1 MTQITDF
8 KAIKAVN
15 WVLAN
20 SLLFM
25 ALKAPRQPCTVEPH
39 LSDPHLSN
47 LLSQPT
53 NPPPQ
58 NMYIFSLFCKVQYE
72 KFYIIMAL
80 MVFLLS
86 FNAFLQVKEGI

>member
-1 MTQITDF
+1 MDPYG
-8 KAIKAVN
+8 N
-15 WVLAN
+15 WGLGLDSA
-20 SLLFM
+20 
-25 ALKAPRQPCTVEPH
+25 AYTVEPH
-39 LSDPHLSN
+39 LSNPHLSN

-58 NMYIFSLFCKVQYE
+58 NMYIFSLFCKAQYE
-72 KFYIIMAL
+72 KLYIIMAL

>member
-1 MTQITDF
+1 MHHESKTDSHF
-8 KAIKAVN
+8 CT
-15 WVLAN
+15 
-20 SLLFM
+20 
-25 ALKAPRQPCTVEPH
+25 ALYINTVEPH
-39 LSDPHLSN
+39 LSNPHLSN

-58 NMYIFSLFCKVQYE
+58 NMYIFSLFCKAQYE
-72 KFYIIMAL
+72 KLYIIMAL

>member
-1 MTQITDF
+1 MDSAELQTFRD
-8 KAIKAVN
+8 AA
-15 WVLAN
+15 
-20 SLLFM
+20 
-25 ALKAPRQPCTVEPH
+25 TVEPH
-39 LSDPHLSN
+39 LSGPHLSR
-47 LLSQPT
+47 LLSQPD

-80 MVFLLS
+80 MVFWLS